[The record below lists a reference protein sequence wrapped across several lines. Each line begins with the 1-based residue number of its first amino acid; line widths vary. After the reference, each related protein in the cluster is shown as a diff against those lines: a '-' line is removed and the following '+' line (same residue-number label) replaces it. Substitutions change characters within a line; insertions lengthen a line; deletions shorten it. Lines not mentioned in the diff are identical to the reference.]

1 MMHPK
6 TTPPMSARG
15 PRSLATRVLPALL
28 TLLVSLTL
36 TRMVQRNSVNQG
48 ARYATDLFKLEWDKQ
63 FVEAR
68 HDFEAMLNQTYDTL
82 RTVAMLP
89 GIAASKSSQS
99 LPPES
104 RLTVQQIY
112 NNMALRVPVSK
123 LCVVAAEMDPD
134 QIDPLT
140 GQKQRPIATFDA
152 IRVGNTIVSG
162 RKSAKPSNAYTI
174 EEYRAMKDQ
183 WQFFQKHFP
192 AMSSSEGLDYPAVSS
207 TELMTS
213 DAGTVAATDSPAQVD
228 SSRRGIVY
236 SVPSYAADGKLN
248 GMVSA
253 VLRTGAMSRVFRQPY
268 FVAARP
274 DPDYAIAAP
283 KLAAEIIPA
292 LGVMRQ
298 GEAPKGFPY
307 ARAEVCVVTDYQQ
320 WLLTAAVPTSVL
332 EDFPVYRAR
341 AGRGTV
347 ILWAGV
353 AISLLL
359 SAVVWTVSSTHFRAI
374 ALAQKM
380 TVDLASSERR
390 FRTLVQN
397 IPGAIYRC
405 GTDPDRAI
413 QYVSDG
419 ISQIAGRPS
428 DDLGARSLIELIAP
442 EDQLRVRQQVVAAL
456 GAVGGQYLVEYRIC
470 RPDGE
475 QRWVQD
481 RGQVATGDSGAPP
494 YIDGA
499 ILDVNDRKRAEAE
512 TEQMH
517 RQLEESSR
525 KAGMA
530 EVASGVLHNVG
541 NVLNSLNVSTTL
553 VTDRLKKSKIP
564 NLGKAVQMM
573 AEHKEDLPAF
583 LTTDEKG
590 RRLPAYLV
598 DLAGFLTQDHASVL
612 NEIKSACENVEHIK
626 AIISTQQ
633 AYSKNSTF
641 LSPIRP
647 ADLFKDAMRLNASAY
662 RQKQLEVRWALADL
676 PALPLDK
683 HKILQILVNLIGNAK
698 NALDDAPIKL
708 VTLKTEQIDS
718 PQGPHV
724 RFTVTDTGIGIS
736 AENLARLFT
745 HGFTTRQEGHGFGLH
760 SAANAAREMGGSL
773 LATSEGPGR
782 GAIFTL
788 EVPITPTA
796 DRGVGPDAVA
806 SSGRP
811 EKHL

>member
-1 MMHPK
+1 MMNPK
-6 TTPPMSARG
+6 TTPTLSARG

-28 TLLVSLTL
+28 ALLVSLTL

-104 RLTVQQIY
+104 RLTVQQLY

-162 RKSAKPSNAYTI
+162 RKSATPSNDYTI

-213 DAGTVAATDSPAQVD
+213 DAGTVAAGDSPAQAD

-236 SVPSYAADGKLN
+236 SVPSYAADGKLS

-283 KLAAEIIPA
+283 KLAAELVPA

-298 GEAPKGFPY
+298 GDAPQGFPY

-332 EDFPVYRAR
+332 EDSPVYRAR

-359 SAVVWTVSSTHFRAI
+359 SAVVWTMSSMHIRAV
-374 ALAQKM
+374 A
-380 TVDLASSERR
+380 LASSERR

-405 GTDPDRAI
+405 RTDPDRAI

-481 RGQVATGDSGAPP
+481 RGQVAAGDSGAPP

-499 ILDVNDRKRAEAE
+499 ILDVSDRKRAEAE

-541 NVLNSLNVSTTL
+541 NVLNSLNVSTAL
-553 VTDRLKKSKIP
+553 VADRLKKSKIP

-626 AIISTQQ
+626 AIIGTQQ
-633 AYSKNSTF
+633 TYAKNSTF

-698 NALDDAPIKL
+698 NALDDAPIKQ

-718 PQGPHV
+718 PQGPHI

-745 HGFTTRQEGHGFGLH
+745 HGFTTRKEGHGFGLH

-796 DRGVGPDAVA
+796 DCGVGPDAVA

>member
-6 TTPPMSARG
+6 TTPSMSARG
-15 PRSLATRVLPALL
+15 PRSLAKRVLPALL

-36 TRMVQRNSVNQG
+36 TRMVQRNSINQG

-89 GIAASKSSQS
+89 GVAASKSSQS
-99 LPPES
+99 LPPEP
-104 RLTVQQIY
+104 RLTVQQLY
-112 NNMALRVPVSK
+112 NNMASRVPVSK

-152 IRVGNTIVSG
+152 IMVGNTVVSG
-162 RKSAKPSNAYTI
+162 RKSANPSNAYTI

-192 AMSSSEGLDYPAVSS
+192 AMSGSEGLDYPAVSS

-268 FVAARP
+268 FVVARP

-283 KLAAEIIPA
+283 KLAAELIPA

-332 EDFPVYRAR
+332 EDSPVYRAR

-347 ILWAGV
+347 ILWAGL

-359 SAVVWTVSSTHFRAI
+359 SAVVWTVSSTHIRAVVM
-374 ALAQKM
+374 ARKM

-428 DDLGARSLIELIAP
+428 EDLGAISLIELIAP
-442 EDQLRVRQQVVAAL
+442 EDRALVRQQVAAL
-456 GAVGGQYLVEYRIC
+456 GGVTGQYLMEYRIG
-470 RPDGE
+470 RLE
-475 QRWVQD
+475 HEYRWVQD
-481 RGQVATGDSGAPP
+481 RGQIATDDSGAPP

-499 ILDVNDRKRAEAE
+499 ILDVTDRKRAEAE
-512 TEQMH
+512 REQMH
-517 RQLEESSR
+517 SQLEESSR

-541 NVLNSLNVSTTL
+541 NVLNSLNVSTAL

-564 NLGKAVQMM
+564 YLGKAVQMM

-590 RRLPAYLV
+590 RLLPAYLV
-598 DLAGFLTQDHASVL
+598 DLAGFLTQDHAGVL

-633 AYSKNSTF
+633 TYAKNSTF

-662 RQKQLEVRWALADL
+662 QQKQLEVRWALADL

-683 HKILQILVNLIGNAK
+683 HKILQIL
-698 NALDDAPIKL
+698 
-708 VTLKTEQIDS
+708 
-718 PQGPHV
+718 
-724 RFTVTDTGIGIS
+724 
-736 AENLARLFT
+736 
-745 HGFTTRQEGHGFGLH
+745 
-760 SAANAAREMGGSL
+760 
-773 LATSEGPGR
+773 
-782 GAIFTL
+782 
-788 EVPITPTA
+788 
-796 DRGVGPDAVA
+796 
-806 SSGRP
+806 
-811 EKHL
+811 